1 MSEFKRQIVAFNER
15 EYNRAIQDAN
25 NKIKRLKEA
34 LKWCSSFVMTSNID
48 KEKFAEDCVAEFTRV
63 FVEKWA
69 VKYPDIKANKLLELL
84 DVPMVELK
92 ALNTLIMAIEQ
103 PIKVVGG
110 KFEADVSKEAFT
122 HYTKSEKENKM
133 LAVVNKINAI
143 VEEVQ
148 REQQVFKLTL
158 AQSMPSLL
166 QFDMVQNKLSMK
178 IS

>member
-1 MSEFKRQIVAFNER
+1 MSDFKRQIVAFNER

-25 NKIKRLKEA
+25 IKIKRLKDA
-34 LKWCSSFVMTSNID
+34 LKWTSSYVMTSNID
-48 KEKFAEDCVAEFTRV
+48 KQKFAEDCVAEFTRV
-63 FVEKWA
+63 FTKKWA
-69 VKYPDIKANKLLELL
+69 VKYEGISADKLLMLQ
-84 DVPMVELK
+84 DVPMAELK
-92 ALNTLIMAIEQ
+92 ALQTLISAIQ
-103 PIKVVGG
+103 QTVKVVDD

-122 HYTKSEKENKM
+122 RYTKNEKENKM
-133 LAVVNKINAI
+133 LSVVNKINAI

-158 AQSMPSLL
+158 AQAMPSLL

>member
-15 EYNRAIQDAN
+15 KYNRAIQDAN
-25 NKIKRLKEA
+25 NKIKRLKDA
-34 LKWCSSFVMTSNID
+34 LKWTSNYIMVSNIN
-48 KEKFAEDCVAEFTRV
+48 KEKFAQDCVAEFTRV

-69 VKYPDIKANKLLELL
+69 VKYPDIKADKLLELL
-84 DVPMVELK
+84 DVPMTELK

-103 PIKVVGG
+103 RVKVADN
-110 KFEADVSKEAFT
+110 KFVADVSKEAFT
-122 HYTKSEKENKM
+122 RYTKNEKENKM

-158 AQSMPSLL
+158 AQAMPSLL

>member
-1 MSEFKRQIVAFNER
+1 MKFEKQIVAFNER

-25 NKIKRLKEA
+25 NKIKRLKDA

-63 FVEKWA
+63 FTKKWA

-84 DVPMVELK
+84 DVPMVELR
-92 ALNTLIMAIEQ
+92 ALQTLIVAIQQ
-103 PIKVVGG
+103 PVKLVDD
-110 KFEADVSKEAFT
+110 KFLANVSKEAFT
-122 HYTKSEKENKM
+122 RYTKNEKENKM
-133 LAVVNKINAI
+133 LRLVNKINAI

-158 AQSMPSLL
+158 AQAMPNLL
-166 QFDMVQNKLSMK
+166 TFDMVQNKLSLK

>member
-1 MSEFKRQIVAFNER
+1 MKFEKQIVAFNER
-15 EYNRAIQDAN
+15 EYNRAMVEVN

-34 LKWCSSFVMTSNID
+34 LKWTSNYIMVSNIN
-48 KEKFAEDCVAEFTRV
+48 KQKFAEDCVAEFTRV
-63 FVEKWA
+63 FTKKWA
-69 VKYPDIKANKLLELL
+69 VKYEGISPQKLLMLQ
-84 DVPMVELK
+84 DVPMAELK
-92 ALNTLIMAIEQ
+92 ALQTLIMAIQ
-103 PIKVVGG
+103 HPVKVVDD
-110 KFEADVSKEAFT
+110 KFLADVPKEAFT
-122 HYTKSEKENKM
+122 RYTKNEKENKM
-133 LAVVNKINAI
+133 LSVVNKINAI

>member
-1 MSEFKRQIVAFNER
+1 MSDFKRQIVAFNER
-15 EYNRAIQDAN
+15 EYNRAMVEAN
-25 NKIKRLKEA
+25 KKIKRLKEA

-48 KEKFAEDCVAEFTRV
+48 KQKFAEDCVAEFTRV
-63 FVEKWA
+63 FTKKWA
-69 VKYPDIKANKLLELL
+69 VKYEGISAYKLLMLQ
-84 DVPMVELK
+84 DVPMAELK
-92 ALNTLIMAIEQ
+92 ALNTLIMAIQ
-103 PIKVVGG
+103 QRVKVFDD

-122 HYTKSEKENKM
+122 HYTKNEKENKM
-133 LAVVNKINAI
+133 LGVVNKINAI

-158 AQSMPSLL
+158 AQAMPSLL

>member
-1 MSEFKRQIVAFNER
+1 MSDFKRQIVAFNDR
-15 EYNRAIQDAN
+15 DYNRAIQDAN
-25 NKIKRLKEA
+25 NKIKRLKDA
-34 LKWCSSFVMTSNID
+34 LLWTSSFVMNSNIN
-48 KEKFAEDCVAEFTRV
+48 KENFAEDCVAEFTRV

-84 DVPMVELK
+84 DVPMAELR
-92 ALNTLIMAIEQ
+92 ALQTLIMAIKH
-103 PIKVVGG
+103 PVKVVDD

-122 HYTKSEKENKM
+122 RYTKNEKENKM
-133 LAVVNKINAI
+133 LSLVERLNNV

-158 AQSMPSLL
+158 AQAMPSLL

>member
-15 EYNRAIQDAN
+15 EYNRAMVEVN
-25 NKIKRLKEA
+25 NKIKRLKDA
-34 LKWCSSFVMTSNID
+34 LKWTSSFVMTSNID
-48 KEKFAEDCVAEFTRV
+48 KQKFAEDCVAEFTRV
-63 FVEKWA
+63 FTNKWK
-69 VKYPDIKANKLLELL
+69 VKYEGISADKLLMLQ
-84 DVPMVELK
+84 DVPMAELR
-92 ALNTLIMAIEQ
+92 ALQTLIMAIKH
-103 PIKVVGG
+103 PVKVVDD

-122 HYTKSEKENKM
+122 RYTKNEKENKM
-133 LAVVNKINAI
+133 LSLVERLNNV

-158 AQSMPSLL
+158 AQAMPSLL

>member
-1 MSEFKRQIVAFNER
+1 MKEFKRQIVAFNER

>member
-1 MSEFKRQIVAFNER
+1 MSDFKRQIVAFNER

-25 NKIKRLKEA
+25 NKIKRLKDA

-48 KEKFAEDCVAEFTRV
+48 KEKFADDCVAEFTRV

-69 VKYPDIKANKLLELL
+69 VKYPDIKANKLLELR
-84 DVPMVELK
+84 
-92 ALNTLIMAIEQ
+92 ALETLIMAVQQ
-103 PIKVVGG
+103 PVKVVDD

-122 HYTKSEKENKM
+122 RYTKNEKENKM
-133 LAVVNKINAI
+133 LGLVNKINAI
-143 VEEVQ
+143 VDEVQ

-158 AQSMPSLL
+158 AQAMPSLL

>member
-1 MSEFKRQIVAFNER
+1 MSDFKRQIVAFNER
-15 EYNRAIQDAN
+15 EYNRAMVEVN

-34 LKWCSSFVMTSNID
+34 LKWCSSFIMISNID
-48 KEKFAEDCVAEFTRV
+48 KQKFADDCIAEFTRV
-63 FVEKWA
+63 FAEKWA
-69 VKYPDIKANKLLELL
+69 VKYPDIKANKLLMLL

-92 ALNTLIMAIEQ
+92 ALQTLISAIQ
-103 PIKVVGG
+103 HPIKVVDD
-110 KFEADVSKEAFT
+110 KFLADVSKEAFT
-122 HYTKSEKENKM
+122 SYTKNEKENKM